1 LRVAQPTTFVI
12 GDEGRQG
19 AVSIFPQ
26 GFSSRRRIPAQRITS
41 SFCFILKMRMIAMA
55 KRWGIIIEEKR
66 VKKHGK
72 VTTTITF
79 TPDVARAKEGQP
91 LGASQFDDITWNNR
105 TNQEIKLISIQPPG
119 LFLTEPI
126 PAGKVSNPIFAMT
139 DDTAIGYCWVRP
151 NPAPNQAPDHWI
163 VQPPV

>member
-1 LRVAQPTTFVI
+1 
-12 GDEGRQG
+12 
-19 AVSIFPQ
+19 
-26 GFSSRRRIPAQRITS
+26 
-41 SFCFILKMRMIAMA
+41 MIAMA
-55 KRWGIIIEEKR
+55 NKWGIIIEEKR
-66 VKKHGK
+66 EEKDGK

-79 TPDVARAKEGQP
+79 TPDVAGAKVGQP

-163 VQPPV
+163 VQKQPSGTSRLAARRPRTSRHP

>member
-1 LRVAQPTTFVI
+1 VPIFLRV
-12 GDEGRQG
+12 
-19 AVSIFPQ
+19 
-26 GFSSRRRIPAQRITS
+26 FSPRRGIPAQRKTS
-41 SFCFILKMRMIAMA
+41 SFHFILKMRMIAMA
-55 KRWGIIIEEKR
+55 NKWGIIIEEKR
-66 VKKHGK
+66 KEKDGK

-79 TPDVARAKEGQP
+79 TPDVAGAKVGQP

-151 NPAPNQAPDHWI
+151 NPAPDQAPDHWI
-163 VQPPV
+163 VQK